1 MCIIIKWKDFG
12 DNDLNKQE
20 RIVTA
25 KERLYN
31 RYPDRDEVEA
41 NLMTAFKGL
50 TKEQLRENYEKAANL
65 RDRLVKLE
73 MQRFSISSGCESW
86 DWHVVDTESYREP
99 VAGFLSKEKAIDFAE
114 KLNEENVDDSEI
126 YKEHI

>member
-1 MCIIIKWKDFG
+1 MS
-12 DNDLNKQE
+12 KQE
-20 RIVTA
+20 RIEAA

-31 RYPDRDEVEA
+31 RYPDRDEQEVKRMES
-41 NLMTAFKGL
+41 FKGL
-50 TKEQLRENYEKAANL
+50 TKEQLKENYEKASNL

-99 VAGFLSKEKAIDFAE
+99 VAGFLSQEMAIDFAE
-114 KLNEENVDDSEI
+114 KLNEENVDVLGLVR
-126 YKEHI
+126 

>member
-1 MCIIIKWKDFG
+1 M
-12 DNDLNKQE
+12 NKKE
-20 RIVTA
+20 RIA
-25 KERLYN
+25 AARERLMN
-31 RYPDRDEVEA
+31 RYPDRDEEEVSR
-41 NLMTAFKGL
+41 MVTFKGL

-99 VAGFLSKEKAIDFAE
+99 VAGFLSKEMAIGFAE
-114 KLNEENVDDSEI
+114 KLNEEESDGI
-126 YKEHI
+126 